1 MRGHTISNG
10 ESESLGLGEGW
21 GATLQDLWRHRKVVC
36 FPQTLMRW
44 YSVKKYQR
52 VWNVF
57 LKKHKRFGF
66 MTLLQSEEN
75 RFFFKHLTLF
85 DISLP
90 NITSSAIQLQVSRI
104 PNGFSGR
111 HSLATIALFFL
122 FLYSSPP
129 HRESS
134 RFSGN
139 KNDCFLF

>member
-1 MRGHTISNG
+1 MGGNIARSVTSQEGSLFPANIDEVIFGKEIS
-10 ESESLGLGEGW
+10 
-21 GATLQDLWRHRKVVC
+21 K
-36 FPQTLMRW
+36 
-44 YSVKKYQR
+44 SVKC
-52 VWNVF
+52 F

-111 HSLATIALFFL
+111 HSLATIARFFL